1 MNMAEPS
8 KKVRIKSSLGWLN
21 GKETVGGKPKYLWTQ
36 DAKSCWQMYR
46 SNAEHQ
52 LTLLTAQHPDA
63 EIVG

>member
-1 MNMAEPS
+1 MAEPS

-36 DAKSCWQMYR
+36 DEGNCWQMYR

-52 LTLLTAQHPDA
+52 LILVMPQHSDA